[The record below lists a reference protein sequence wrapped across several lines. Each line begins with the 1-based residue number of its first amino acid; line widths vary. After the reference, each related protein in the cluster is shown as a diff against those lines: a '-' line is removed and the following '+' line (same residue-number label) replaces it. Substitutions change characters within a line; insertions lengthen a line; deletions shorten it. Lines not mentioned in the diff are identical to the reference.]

1 MKRKLPYIL
10 VIYVTVMML
19 IFPESSIMYAR
30 NAIILCCDIII
41 PSLFPFF
48 VCSGLLIYSGFSQSI
63 ARLCRPIMKPLFNIN
78 GSGATALVLGI
89 ISGYPLGAVTAC
101 QLYESGYLSKSE
113 TERLLA
119 FCNNS
124 GPLFI
129 LGAVGAA
136 IYSSKEI
143 GIILYISH
151 ILAAITVGLL
161 FRFYAQEKHTAPVYS
176 LNQPQSS
183 FSEVFSRV
191 LSNSLNSILTVCGAV
206 IFFSVVTNI
215 VAEMIPEDNTIKSF
229 FIGIME
235 LTGGT
240 KSISRTTLDL
250 TSKLVMSAF
259 VVGFAGLCVHLQV
272 MAIAQKQGLSL
283 IPYIIGK
290 LLHGTISAFYTLIYF
305 KLFPPV
311 ETVFQSSEYAL
322 DAGFCMSSIY
332 TAVSVIFLF
341 LLTLLVVIFTALAAK
356 RVNLM
361 HKKRDTT

>member
-1 MKRKLPYIL
+1 MKKNLPYIL
-10 VIYVTVMML
+10 VLYITIIML
-19 IFPESSIMYAR
+19 IFPENSIMYAK
-30 NAIILCCDIII
+30 NAITMCNEIII

-48 VCSGLLIYSGFSQSI
+48 VCSGLLIYSGLSQTI

-129 LGAVGAA
+129 LGAVGTA

-143 GIILYISH
+143 GIILYLSH
-151 ILAAITVGLL
+151 ILAAVTVGLL
-161 FRFYAQEKHTAPVYS
+161 FRFYAREKHTAPAYS
-176 LNQPQSS
+176 LNQPLSS

-206 IFFSVVTNI
+206 IFFSVVTNML
-215 VAEMIPEDNTIKSF
+215 ADLIPTDNAIKAL

-240 KSISRTTLDL
+240 KSISRTALDL

-272 MAIAQKQGLSL
+272 MAIVKKQELSL
-283 IPYIIGK
+283 MPYIIGK
-290 LLHGTISAFYTLIYF
+290 LLHGTFAAFYTLIYL
-305 KLFPPV
+305 KIFPPV
-311 ETVFQSSEYAL
+311 ETVFQSSEYSL

-332 TAVSVIFLF
+332 TAVSIIFLF
-341 LLTLLVVIFTALAAK
+341 LLTLLVAIFTALAAK
-356 RVNLM
+356 HFNLM
-361 HKKRDTT
+361 HKKRDTV